1 MKHFGVLIVALVVVT
16 LGAATAEEVAVKEV
30 APVKY
35 ACMARQGDFSQ
46 IPATFEQLFKWVEA
60 KEAKPAGAPFGMY
73 YDNPKEVS
81 IDSCKWELCVPIT
94 ADIEGDSLAQV
105 KSLDKMEVAFTMHK
119 GAYDKVAPAW
129 EALYGWISSNEYVPA
144 GTCLAVYLSDPKEVP
159 EDSLLTEIRV
169 PVKKKEPA
177 PEETEEK

>member
-1 MKHFGVLIVALVVVT
+1 MKYFRV
-16 LGAATAEEVAVKEV
+16 LGAALAIIALGAAAAEEVAVKEV

-46 IPATFEQLFKWVEA
+46 IPATFEQLFKWVEG
-60 KEAKPAGAPFGMY
+60 KEVKPAGAPFGMY
-73 YDNPKEVS
+73 YDNPKEVPV
-81 IDSCKWELCVPIT
+81 DSCKWELCVPIT

-105 KSLDKMEVAFTMHK
+105 KSLDKMEVAFVMHK
-119 GAYDKVAPAW
+119 GAHDKVAPKW
-129 EALYGWISSNEYVPA
+129 EALYGWISSNGYAPA
-144 GTCLAVYLSDPKEVP
+144 GTGMEVYLKCPKEVP

-169 PVKKKEPA
+169 PVTKKEPA